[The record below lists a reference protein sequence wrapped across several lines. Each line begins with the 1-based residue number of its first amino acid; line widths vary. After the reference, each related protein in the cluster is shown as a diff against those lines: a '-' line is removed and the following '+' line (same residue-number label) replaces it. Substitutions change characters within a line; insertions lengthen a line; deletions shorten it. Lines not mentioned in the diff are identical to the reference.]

1 MLRNGHKIILSIISM
16 SLLMLFTSMTWAQE
30 EPSACVVTGALAYE
44 NWTKVDSGGT
54 GSLPSGVDN
63 QDYIR
68 CKACHGWDHM
78 ATDGGYARRSR
89 KETRP
94 NAGAGDGD
102 TTSRNISFAS
112 RPDAMAT
119 EIDNGAKAEVAMV
132 TAADILHAGT
142 GRSYADGTGSWTALI
157 DPHSASNK
165 ADHSMGYTL
174 GNQHPDFSA
183 DDMTQG
189 QADCLAEFLNFAD
202 ADPSVYFANIDTSQ
216 SPALYTIIG
225 TADAVAGETFYGVNC
240 SGCHGDPAGDS
251 PIGSPE
257 GGILAYLSS
266 DGKFSEFSHKARW
279 GIPDKSMTRDAMG
292 SPTSADVSNMM
303 LWLQELGG
311 TGFAINPGLSG
322 TWWDALRAGEGF
334 VLDIGINAGTM
345 IFFGTFYT
353 YDNMGNQV
361 YLIGSG
367 EVLGG
372 PAVTINV
379 YSTGGA
385 MWGDDF
391 DTADVINTLWGT
403 ATFTF
408 SSCGGATV
416 TLTPTQAMIDMG
428 YTEQTITLTRDLIE
442 AAIQCPTPG

>member
-1 MLRNGHKIILSIISM
+1 
-16 SLLMLFTSMTWAQE
+16 
-30 EPSACVVTGALAYE
+30 
-44 NWTKVDSGGT
+44 
-54 GSLPSGVDN
+54 
-63 QDYIR
+63 
-68 CKACHGWDHM
+68 
-78 ATDGGYARRSR
+78 
-89 KETRP
+89 
-94 NAGAGDGD
+94 
-102 TTSRNISFAS
+102 
-112 RPDAMAT
+112 
-119 EIDNGAKAEVAMV
+119 
-132 TAADILHAGT
+132 
-142 GRSYADGTGSWTALI
+142 
-157 DPHSASNK
+157 
-165 ADHSMGYTL
+165 MGYTL

-183 DDMTQG
+183 DSMTQA
-189 QADCLAEFLNFAD
+189 QADCLAEFLNFSD
-202 ADPSVYFANIDTSQ
+202 ADPSVYFSNIDTSLNP
-216 SPALYTIIG
+216 SLYTIVD
-225 TADAVAGETFYGVNC
+225 TADAAAGETFYGVNC

-322 TWWDALRAGEGF
+322 TWWDSLRAGEGF

-391 DTADVINTLWGT
+391 DTADVTNTLWGT

-428 YTEQTITLTRDLIE
+428 FTAQTITLTRDLIE
-442 AAIQCPTPG
+442 SAIQCPTFVNNTN